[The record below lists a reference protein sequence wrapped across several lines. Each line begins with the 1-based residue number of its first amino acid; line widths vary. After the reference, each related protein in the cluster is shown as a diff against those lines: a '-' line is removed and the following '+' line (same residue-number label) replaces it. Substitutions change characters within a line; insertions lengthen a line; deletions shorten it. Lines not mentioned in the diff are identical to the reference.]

1 MSSTPQSVKDDL
13 AFMRSLVEAGDS
25 IQGPFGEAYLAA
37 GVCYGV
43 QIILSAAQSV
53 AWLPATEG
61 WSLTIGLAPTVV
73 FLAALAS
80 VIRWHRH
87 AAPMRGVWRAIAA
100 VFGCIG
106 LANLAL
112 VAVIGSVA
120 VRQHSM
126 TTWLIYPCAVL
137 VEQGAAWLV
146 AFVLLRRA
154 WLALVAVGWF
164 AVAIVMACLIQ
175 TTTSFLVA
183 AGIGLMLLMVV
194 PGTVMIRLARAS
206 ATAFSVHVGSLSD
219 PI

>member
-1 MSSTPQSVKDDL
+1 MSSTQSVKDDL
-13 AFMRSLVEAGDS
+13 AYLRSLVDAGDS

-37 GVCYGV
+37 GVCYAV

-53 AWLPATEG
+53 AWLPATAG
-61 WSLTIGLAPTVV
+61 WSLTIGLAPTAV

-80 VIRWHRH
+80 VIRRHRH
-87 AAPMRGVWRAIAA
+87 AAPIRGAWRAIAA

-126 TTWLIYPCAVL
+126 TTWLIYPCTVF

-146 AFVLLRRA
+146 AFLLLRRA
-154 WLALVAVGWF
+154 WLAVVGIGWF
-164 AVAIVMACLIQ
+164 AAAIVMACLIQ
-175 TTTSFLVA
+175 TTTWFLVA
-183 AGIGLMLLMVV
+183 AGIGFVLLMVV
-194 PGTVMIRLARAS
+194 PGAVMIRLARAS
-206 ATAFSVHVGSLSD
+206 V
-219 PI
+219 